1 MTANTLTPQMITGR
15 STEHLVVL
23 TGNHRMQPQ
32 AVDAFLA
39 MQLAAKVAGFDLQPA
54 STFRDFDRQL
64 AIWNGKFRG
73 ERPVLDKD
81 SQPIDISQLDAASR
95 CEAILRWSALPGASR
110 HHWGSDLDIYDPS
123 LLPLEAKL
131 QLEPWEYQLDGY
143 FYPLTQWL
151 DAHMAEFGFYR
162 PFSTDTGGVAAEPW
176 HLSYR
181 PLATTAEHLL
191 TPAIL
196 LEAWQSQDVAGS
208 EWLTGHLPMIFSRFI
223 TIPNRFQAAV
233 NT

>member
-1 MTANTLTPQMITGR
+1 MITAQMLTGR

-39 MQLAAKVAGFDLQPA
+39 MQQAAKVAGFDLQPA

-81 SQPIDISQLDAASR
+81 SQPIDVSQLDDAAR

-123 LLPLEAKL
+123 LLPAQAKL
-131 QLEPWEYQLDGY
+131 QLEPWEYLAGGY

-151 DAHMAEFGFYR
+151 DSHMAEFGFYR
-162 PFSTDTGGVAAEPW
+162 PFSEDTGGVAAEPW

-181 PLATTAEHLL
+181 PLAQAAEHLL

-208 EWLTGHLPMIFSRFI
+208 EWLIRHLPMIFSRFI
-223 TIPNRFQAAV
+223 GIKPCIG
-233 NT
+233 

>member
-1 MTANTLTPQMITGR
+1 MITPQMLTGR

-39 MQLAAKVAGFDLQPA
+39 MQQAAKVAGFDLQPA

-81 SQPIDISQLDAASR
+81 SQPIDVSQLDDAAR

-123 LLPLEAKL
+123 LLPAQAKL
-131 QLEPWEYQLDGY
+131 QLEPWEYLAGGY

-151 DAHMAEFGFYR
+151 DTHMAEFGFYR
-162 PFSTDTGGVAAEPW
+162 PFSEDTGGVAAEPW

-181 PLATTAEHLL
+181 PLAQAAEHLL

-208 EWLTGHLPMIFSRFI
+208 EWLIRHLPMIFSRFI
-223 TIPNRFQAAV
+223 GIKPCIG
-233 NT
+233 